1 MHKAALETE
10 PKKTIP
16 KKFADKLIND
26 VRSAESKLRS
36 FLQGNGL
43 STLPDRALPEPVA
56 DETTTTKRKRDDSS
70 SLRPGGQATG
80 LMAVPT
86 FQNGVLVETVATKA
100 HDLGL
105 SKGAKVVVDKQEFVV
120 TELTKDLMTV
130 ASIEEPKTVR
140 PLKLEDM
147 DKVELAGNEKKKK
160 KEGKPPDDRMP
171 GEAWEVVE
179 KPDVEECLKHLVAA
193 ALFQIHSTS
202 SPNRAV
208 VRVHQE
214 TSGQK
219 ISLDCDVKKGQL
231 ALVPFALKYLKKGD
245 KGTRQFSTVQIKY
258 EIKSKNS
265 SSMVLASGDGMKT
278 LFWKLLGD
286 EAHKPSGPTT
296 LTWSTAKMEVPLR
309 ALPPPKSKDAGA
321 LCKASSAITVVVTF
335 PYLTNTADLPA
346 RTMLTVPS
354 GDPPVVAE

>member
-1 MHKAALETE
+1 
-10 PKKTIP
+10 
-16 KKFADKLIND
+16 
-26 VRSAESKLRS
+26 
-36 FLQGNGL
+36 
-43 STLPDRALPEPVA
+43 
-56 DETTTTKRKRDDSS
+56 
-70 SLRPGGQATG
+70 
-80 LMAVPT
+80 
-86 FQNGVLVETVATKA
+86 
-100 HDLGL
+100 
-105 SKGAKVVVDKQEFVV
+105 
-120 TELTKDLMTV
+120 
-130 ASIEEPKTVR
+130 
-140 PLKLEDM
+140 
-147 DKVELAGNEKKKK
+147 
-160 KEGKPPDDRMP
+160 MP

-202 SPNRAV
+202 SPNRNV

-258 EIKSKNS
+258 EIKSKTS

-286 EAHKPSGPTT
+286 EAHKPPGPTT

-309 ALPPPKSKDAGA
+309 ALPPPKSKETGA